1 MQEESGTAL
10 LASVLLVVLLTGSGM
25 AAVMTTS
32 VNQDRSKNL
41 LTSKQAFY
49 LADAGIQH
57 AKTFLNQ
64 NQSNWNTYA
73 TTQVQTL
80 LPYTALGQTGGY
92 SVTVK
97 GGGNGSLLLTST
109 GTAAGTATA
118 VVQSLMTNTSS
129 YAGFFARYAL
139 LAGAGNLV
147 NATLG
152 TSGKVQVMTWQATQY

>member
-1 MQEESGTAL
+1 MRNLRRYMQEESGTAL

-118 VVQSLMTNTSS
+118 VVQSLMTQPSHFL
-129 YAGFFARYAL
+129 ARFAFL
-139 LAGAGNLV
+139 S
-147 NATLG
+147 G
-152 TSGKVQVMTWQATQY
+152 TVLSGKVQVMTWQATQY